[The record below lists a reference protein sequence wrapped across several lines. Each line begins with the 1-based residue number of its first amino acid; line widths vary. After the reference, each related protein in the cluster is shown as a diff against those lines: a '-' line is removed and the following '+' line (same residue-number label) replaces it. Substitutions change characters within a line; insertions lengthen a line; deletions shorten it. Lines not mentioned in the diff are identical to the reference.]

1 MLEHYPSL
9 IFKNLMII
17 LLLWQYLNN
26 YMYNII
32 IIESNSMKAV
42 LITKETFR
50 FNDEDNYVCKIFSV
64 LSSAHALVETS
75 CQMLENL

>member
-9 IFKNLMII
+9 IFKMII
-17 LLLWQYLNN
+17 LLLWQYPNN

-75 CQMLENL
+75 CQMLEIF

>member
-1 MLEHYPSL
+1 
-9 IFKNLMII
+9 
-17 LLLWQYLNN
+17 
-26 YMYNII
+26 MYNII

-64 LSSAHALVETS
+64 LSNAHALVETS
-75 CQMLENL
+75 CQMLEIL